1 MLRGWVSN
9 NALRRY
15 KTGRT
20 VGTTHK
26 PNDTEPLPYTLGQAA
41 KATGKQKSTILD
53 AIRGGRLSATRDDKN
68 QWQIDPVELFRVYP
82 PNTETEREETP
93 HNDSKNEL
101 LEEKIRHL
109 EREIRHLEQ
118 TTGDLREDRDH
129 WRRQAT
135 HLLTHQPKAEA
146 SPDAQPIDS
155 AASTSNGGLF
165 EKLFGR
171 GKPDNHK

>member
-1 MLRGWVSN
+1 M
-9 NALRRY
+9 
-15 KTGRT
+15 
-20 VGTTHK
+20 
-26 PNDTEPLPYTLGQAA
+26 PYTLGQAA

-82 PNTETEREETP
+82 PNTETEREETL

-118 TTGDLREDRDH
+118 TTDDLREDRDH

-135 HLLTHQPKAEA
+135 HLLTHQPQTEA
-146 SPDAQPIDS
+146 SPTAQPIES
-155 AASTSNGGLF
+155 AVQVPKGALF
-165 EKLFGR
+165 EKIS
-171 GKPDNHK
+171 GKGKMI

>member
-1 MLRGWVSN
+1 MFGVFILAPS
-9 NALRRY
+9 
-15 KTGRT
+15 KT
-20 VGTTHK
+20 VDTTQK
-26 PNDTEPLPYTLGQAA
+26 LNETEPLPYTLGQAA

-53 AIRGGRLSATRDDKN
+53 AIKGGRLSATRDDKN

-93 HNDSKNEL
+93 HNDSKTEL

-135 HLLTHQPKAEA
+135 HLLTHQPKTEPSATPSIE
-146 SPDAQPIDS
+146 S
-155 AASTSNGGLF
+155 AAPASKGGLF

-171 GKPDNHK
+171 GKAGG

>member
-1 MLRGWVSN
+1 MTKRGKNRIVG
-9 NALRRY
+9 
-15 KTGRT
+15 KTLQ
-20 VGTTHK
+20 
-26 PNDTEPLPYTLGQAA
+26 PNETEPLPYTLGQAA

-82 PNTETEREETP
+82 PNTEIEREETP
-93 HNDSKNEL
+93 HNDSKTEL

-118 TTGDLREDRDH
+118 ITGDLREDRDH

-135 HLLTHQPKAEA
+135 HLLTHQPKLEA
-146 SPDAQPIDS
+146 SPTAQPIES
-155 AASTSNGGLF
+155 AAPASKGGLF
-165 EKLFGR
+165 EKLFG
-171 GKPDNHK
+171 GKKTAE

>member
-1 MLRGWVSN
+1 LIRQQE
-9 NALRRY
+9 
-15 KTGRT
+15 GRT
-20 VGTTHK
+20 IGTTPK
-26 PNDTEPLPYTLGQAA
+26 PNDTELLPYTLGQAA

-53 AIRGGRLSATRDDKN
+53 AIKGGRLSATRDDRN

-82 PNTETEREETP
+82 PNTDTEREETP
-93 HNDSKNEL
+93 HNDSKTEL

-109 EREIRHLEQ
+109 EREISHLEQ

-135 HLLTHQPKAEA
+135 HLLTHQPTPDQPPIESAGAE
-146 SPDAQPIDS
+146 SR
-155 AASTSNGGLF
+155 GGLF

-171 GKPDNHK
+171 RKIQE